1 MSRLDCADI
10 FTRCIN
16 NVVSKVACYLLEN
29 HDGNLT
35 YDTPLKVLVKEYD
48 DEFETEC
55 LTYVNIKSL
64 YVSGSGEVRMHY
76 MDHDGREYDE
86 DLDVFSCDEL
96 DNIVSAINNRTY
108 EVESKS

>member
-1 MSRLDCADI
+1 MSRLECTDI

-16 NVVSKVACYLLEN
+16 NVVSRIACYLLEN

-48 DEFETEC
+48 DEFEAEH

-64 YVSGSGEVRMHY
+64 YVSGSGEVRMIY
-76 MDHDGREYDE
+76 TDMDNREYDE